1 MPTIHLDGIPR
12 ELPPGATLAALC
24 EGCDPTCAVAVIRP
38 STAEAA
44 ATANVRLAT
53 TAGEV
58 TIETLGPGRLPAGDL
73 IQGLGVQW
81 SDRTSVALG
90 PFPSDVVPTRQVHQY
105 QRGDVVL
112 GCGGYD
118 PARSYLVLVRARQ
131 SADYGTGADGGI
143 VGTVVAG
150 RAVVDRIGPDD
161 QVETVQ
167 PVLSWADT
175 SRSFTTTDRSI
186 ALQDGM
192 EIVTRIG
199 VTAEGFGG
207 ATVETGTAASVEH
220 LLLSLEA
227 GTFEVARTASTH
239 ITEDRLAGTAVPS
252 EKAHGRREGV
262 VTVRTSGARAG
273 CIYIYRE
280 DVPSSPQ
287 HTIVGRVNHGLELVK
302 LAREGDRLA
311 VSCIPARFDLLGLP
325 LETAMQIAAERGVV
339 FEADR
344 TEPGRV
350 VVGQIPGTTLDVL
363 EKGAV
368 NVTTVPIAEVIDI
381 QLDPVAAP
389 ASVAVF
395 RRITGLKYH
404 AIGTMPFFFSFEDVF
419 LFKPKLPNDVRLTPE
434 NTPTG
439 ETPAN
444 ALAITNDA
452 RKGRGMVG
460 IRLAP
465 NSEFGPT
472 SEPFEGT
479 NLIGTVIDVGKLKR
493 MKEGTIVHIREA
505 RP

>member
-1 MPTIHLDGIPR
+1 MPTIRLDGVPR
-12 ELPPGATLAALC
+12 ELPPGATLADLC

-53 TAGEV
+53 SSGEV
-58 TIETLGPGRLPAGDL
+58 TVETRGAGRLPAPDL
-73 IQGLGVQW
+73 IEGLGVQW

-118 PARSYLVLVRARQ
+118 PARSYLVLVRARH
-131 SADYGTGADGGI
+131 SADYGTGADGGV

-150 RAVVDRIGPDD
+150 RAVVDRLGADD
-161 QVETVQ
+161 RVESVQ

-186 ALQDGM
+186 VLEDGM
-192 EIVTRIG
+192 EIVTRVG
-199 VTAEGFGG
+199 LTAEGFGG
-207 ATVETGTAASVEH
+207 ATVETGTARSVEH
-220 LLLSLEA
+220 LLLSLET
-227 GTFEVARTASTH
+227 GVFEVSRTASTH
-239 ITEDRLAGTAVPS
+239 ITEERLAGTPVPA
-252 EKAHGRREGV
+252 EKPMGRREGV

-273 CIYIYRE
+273 CLYIYRE

-311 VSCIPARFDLLGLP
+311 VACDPQRFDLLGLP
-325 LETAMQIAAERGVV
+325 LENAAQIAAGRGVA

-344 TEPGRV
+344 AGADRV
-350 VVGQIPGTTLDVL
+350 VVGQSPGTTLEVL
-363 EKGAV
+363 RKGAV
-368 NVTTVPIAEVIDI
+368 NVTTVPLSEVIDI
-381 QLDPVAAP
+381 RLDPVAAP

-395 RRITGLKYH
+395 RRITGLKDH
-404 AIGTMPFFFSFEDVF
+404 AIGTIPFFFSYEDVF

-439 ETPAN
+439 ATPAN

-465 NSEFGPT
+465 NTEFGPT

-479 NLIGTVIDVGKLKR
+479 NLIGTVLDVGKLKAL
-493 MKEGTIVHIREA
+493 KEGSIVYIREV